1 MSMQATAVDGRSF
14 DVAGSAPKR
23 GFWSRLVRGMVAAR
37 EREARLRIS
46 QHLQAMPD
54 QQLRQIGFD
63 ESEIRALRTTGM
75 LPGHMAG

>member
-14 DVAGSAPKR
+14 DAADTAPKR
-23 GFWSRLVRGMVAAR
+23 GFWSRLLSGLIAAR

-46 QHLQAMPD
+46 QHLQAMPE

-63 ESEIRALRTTGM
+63 ESEIRTLRTTGM
-75 LPGHMAG
+75 LPEHMAG